1 MTTRALMALL
11 LALLALAGCG
21 QTTETRE
28 PDVVIS
34 GDGPTTAPEQ
44 DEEDDSGVE
53 IAVVTHGEASD
64 PFWQIVRNGVE
75 AAARDERVA
84 APYRSPD
91 SFSVERM
98 RRLIN
103 DAVDSRPDA
112 LVVSIPNS
120 DVIPAVRRAVL
131 AGIPVVSINTG
142 SDVFR
147 RVGAIAH
154 IGQPEEEA
162 GYQAGKR
169 LAAAGGTRSLCVNQ
183 EVGNVGLDLRCRG
196 FARAMREAGGSSNVV
211 AIDAEQRNASQ
222 RRLSDAVTQRRANG
236 VLTLSSTGAE
246 IAVQALRLR
255 PGFRMA
261 TFDLSPEVLSAVER
275 GRLEFAVDQQP
286 YLQGYLSVLFLSQRI
301 RMKLFPADG
310 EVFPTGPR
318 FVTRKDAAQV
328 ERLSRR
334 GVR

>member
-1 MTTRALMALL
+1 VSRAAVALI
-11 LALLALAGCG
+11 LALLVLAGCG
-21 QTTETRE
+21 QTTEIRE

-34 GDGPTTAPEQ
+34 GDGPAATPSADME
-44 DEEDDSGVE
+44 DEAGIE

-64 PFWQIVRNGVE
+64 PFWQIVRNGVQAAERE
-75 AAARDERVA
+75 ADVR

-98 RRLIN
+98 RQLIN
-103 DAVDSRPDA
+103 DAVDRRPDA

-120 DVIPAVRRAVL
+120 DVIPAIRRAVL
-131 AGIPVVSINTG
+131 DGIPVVSINSG

-222 RRLSDAVTQRRANG
+222 RRLSDAVAQRQANG
-236 VLTLSSTGAE
+236 VLTLSSGGAE

-255 PGFRMA
+255 AGFKMA
-261 TFDLSPEVLSAVER
+261 TFDLSSDVLTAVER

-286 YLQGYLSVLFLSQRI
+286 YLQGYLSVLFLAQRI
-301 RMKLFPADG
+301 RNGLFPAEG
-310 EVFPTGPR
+310 KVFPTGPN
-318 FVTRKDAAQV
+318 FVTRENAAQV
-328 ERLSRR
+328 ERLTRR
-334 GVR
+334 GIR